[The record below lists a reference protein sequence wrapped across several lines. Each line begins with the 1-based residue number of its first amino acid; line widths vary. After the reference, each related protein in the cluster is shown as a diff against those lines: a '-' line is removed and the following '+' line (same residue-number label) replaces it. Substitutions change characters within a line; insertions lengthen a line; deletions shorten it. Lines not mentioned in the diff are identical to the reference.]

1 MAFASALCLT
11 IISRGNTMVIVTR
24 HRLAYAVALAG
35 LFGMQAYAEESLE
48 LTPTTVVSA
57 AGFEQN
63 IAEAPASISVISR
76 EELEKQSYH
85 SVIDAVKN
93 IPGVFVTGGG
103 NSRDISIRGMTSDYT
118 LILVDGRPVSA
129 GRQTQTNGTSGGK
142 QEIGLPPLAMIERIE
157 VIRGPMSSLYGSDAM
172 GGVINIITRR
182 GGDEWHGTLRTEY
195 THSLNDVS
203 EDGNH
208 TELFAGGALLPGL
221 LGLQLNGAYTNVDES
236 TYIGGESF
244 NSGASRPDTRRR
256 NGGVEL
262 YLTPT
267 ESDRISLSYRD
278 SSQKATHTEGVSTEG
293 VTSSSRFDKEIWTL
307 AHDGRY
313 GNLLLNSYL
322 QHDVSERV
330 QEMTMKETVSTLN
343 TMGTYFWGAHAITF
357 GGQYKEEE
365 FVNGQN
371 VLYNDGIAGG
381 VKKAD
386 RWIGA
391 VFTEV
396 DWAITD
402 DLSLTTGL
410 RYNDDEFFGGQLSP
424 RIYSVYRMT
433 PAVTLKG
440 GVSTGYKQPSLTQ
453 ATEGF
458 GGRTG
463 GGGSQNGNPPGS
475 LPRALSLGNADLD
488 PETSTNY
495 EVGFAY
501 DDPSNGLDFSLMAFH
516 TQFKD
521 KIQSDRF
528 CESVYANGELVE
540 SDDVA
545 NYQCEFGGNSFR
557 FLQTG
562 MNVDEAQMQGVELTL
577 GYDFAPNLRL
587 NTSYTFTDSEQK
599 TGEFKGEPL
608 NKQPRHMLNALLDWE
623 LNERLSLWTQY
634 NYRSRTSDY
643 QGRTAIEEGTPGYG
657 FVDVGLMYA
666 LTDNV
671 NVTGGLYNVANKD
684 VTDADYE
691 VVLDG
696 RRLNAGITIDF

>member
-1 MAFASALCLT
+1 MCQSASGSQPRFARTL
-11 IISRGNTMVIVTR
+11 
-24 HRLAYAVALAG
+24 LAVSLATLACSAVA
-35 LFGMQAYAEESLE
+35 EEALD
-48 LTPTTVVSA
+48 LGKVVVSA

-76 EELEKQSYH
+76 EELEKQSYN

-103 NSRDISIRGMTSDYT
+103 NSRDISIRGMSSDYT
-118 LILVDGRPVSA
+118 LVLVDGRPVSA

-182 GGDEWHGTLRTEY
+182 GSEEWHGTLRTEY

-203 EDGNH
+203 EDGH
-208 TELFAGGALLPGL
+208 HSELFVGGALIPGL
-221 LGLQLNGAYTNVDES
+221 LGLQLNGAYTGIDES
-236 TYIGGESF
+236 DFIGGESF
-244 NSGASRPDTRRR
+244 NSGASRPETRRK
-256 NGGVEL
+256 NGGAEF

-267 ESDRISLSYRD
+267 ENDRFSLSYRD
-278 SSQKATHTEGVSTEG
+278 STQKATHTEGVSTVG
-293 VTSSSRFDKEIWTL
+293 TTSTSRFDKEIWTL

-313 GNLLLNSYL
+313 GSLMLNSYL
-322 QHDVSERV
+322 QHDISERV
-330 QEMTMKETVSTLN
+330 QELTMKETVTTLN
-343 TMGTYFWGAHAITF
+343 TMGTYFWGSHAITF

-365 FVNGQN
+365 FANGQN

-381 VKKAD
+381 VKEAD

-391 VFTEV
+391 VFTEI

-402 DLSLTTGL
+402 DLSVTTGL
-410 RYNDDEFFGGQLSP
+410 RYNDDEFFGGHLSP
-424 RIYSVYRMT
+424 RIYGVYQLT
-433 PAVTLKG
+433 PSFTVKG
-440 GVSTGYKQPSLTQ
+440 GVSTGYKQPTLTQ

-463 GGGSQNGNPPGS
+463 GGGSPNTSPSGS
-475 LPRALSLGNADLD
+475 PLPRALSLGNADLD

-501 DDPSNGLDFSLMAFH
+501 DNPSNGLDFSFMAFH
-516 TQFKD
+516 TKFKD

-528 CESVYANGELVE
+528 CESPGAANNN
-540 SDDVA
+540 DVA
-545 NYQCEFGGNSFR
+545 NYACEFGGNRFY

-562 MNVDEAQMQGVELTL
+562 MNVDEAQMQGVEMTL
-577 GYDFAPNLRL
+577 GYDFTANLRL
-587 NTSYTFTDSEQK
+587 TSSYTYTESEQK
-599 TGEFKGEPL
+599 SGEFKGEPL
-608 NKQPRHMLNALLDWE
+608 NKQPEHMFNALLDWDA
-623 LNERLSLWTQY
+623 NERLNLWTQY

-643 QGRTAIEEGTPGYG
+643 QGRTTIQDGTPGYG
-657 FVDVGLMYA
+657 FVDVGLMYT
-666 LTDNV
+666 LTDTV
-671 NVTGGLYNVANKD
+671 KVTAGLYNLADED
-684 VTDADYE
+684 VTNGDYE

-696 RRLNAGITIDF
+696 RRLTTGITIDF

>member
-1 MAFASALCLT
+1 MTLF
-11 IISRGNTMVIVTR
+11 TR
-24 HRLAYAVALAG
+24 HKLACAIAVIASVG
-35 LFGMQAYAEESLE
+35 TQAYAEDKLE
-48 LTPTTVVSA
+48 LKPTTVVSA

-63 IAEAPASISVISR
+63 IAEAPASISVVTR
-76 EELEKQSYH
+76 KELEKQSYT

-103 NSRDISIRGMTSDYT
+103 NQRDISIRGMSSDYT

-182 GGDEWHGTLRTEY
+182 GDAEWHGTIRSEF

-203 EDGNH
+203 EDGFH
-208 TELFAGGALLPGL
+208 TELFTGGALIPGL
-221 LGLQLNGAYTNVDES
+221 LGLQLNGAYTSVDES
-236 TYIGGESF
+236 EHIGGESF
-244 NSGASRPDTRRR
+244 NSGASRPETKRK
-256 NGGVEL
+256 NGGLEF

-267 ESDRISLSYRD
+267 ERDRVSLSYRD
-278 SSQKATHTEGVSTEG
+278 STQKATHTQDVSTEG
-293 VTSSSRFDKEIWTL
+293 DTSTSRFDKEIWTL
-307 AHDGRY
+307 AHDGHY
-313 GNLLLNSYL
+313 GNLMLNSYL

-330 QEMTMKETVSTLN
+330 QELTMKETVSTLN

-365 FVNGQN
+365 FANGQN

-391 VFTEV
+391 VFTEI
-396 DWAITD
+396 DWAVTD
-402 DLSLTTGL
+402 DLSITTGL
-410 RYNDDEFFGGQLSP
+410 RYNDDEFFGGHLSP
-424 RIYSVYRMT
+424 RVYGVYQMT
-433 PAVTLKG
+433 PSFTVKG
-440 GVSTGYKQPSLTQ
+440 GVSTGYKQPTLTQ

-463 GGGSQNGNPPGS
+463 GGGSQNGTPPGS
-475 LPRALSLGNADLD
+475 LPRALSLGNADLE
-488 PETSTNY
+488 PEISTNY
-495 EVGFAY
+495 EAGFAY
-501 DDPSNGLDFSLMAFH
+501 NDPSKGLDFSLMVFH
-516 TQFKD
+516 TKFED

-528 CESVYANGELVE
+528 CESVYPNGELVD
-540 SDDVA
+540 SNDVA
-545 NYQCEFGGNSFR
+545 NYQCEFGGNTFR

-562 MNVDEAQMQGVELTL
+562 MNVDEAQLQGVEVTL
-577 GYDFAPNLRL
+577 GYDFASNLRL
-587 NTSYTFTDSEQK
+587 SSSYTYTESEQK
-599 TGEFKGEPL
+599 SGEFRGEPL
-608 NKQPRHMLNALLDWE
+608 NKQPKHMVNTLLDWDV
-623 LNERLSLWTQY
+623 NERLGLWTQY

-643 QGRTAIEEGTPGYG
+643 QGRTAIQEGTPGYG
-657 FVDVGLMYA
+657 FIDVGLMYA
-666 LTDNV
+666 LTEKV
-671 NVTGGLYNVANKD
+671 NITAGLYNIADKD
-684 VTDADYE
+684 VTDSDYE

-696 RRLNAGITIDF
+696 RRLNTGITIDF

>member
-1 MAFASALCLT
+1 MARRMRQFDSCSQPVFNRTLLA
-11 IISRGNTMVIVTR
+11 VT
-24 HRLAYAVALAG
+24 LATLAG
-35 LFGMQAYAEESLE
+35 AAHAEEALD
-48 LTPTTVVSA
+48 LGKVVVSA

-76 EELEKQSYH
+76 EELEKQSYT

-103 NSRDISIRGMTSDYT
+103 NNRDISIRGMTSDYT
-118 LILVDGRPVSA
+118 LVLVDGRPISA
-129 GRQTQTNGTSGGK
+129 GRQVQTNGTSGGK

-182 GGDEWHGTLRTEY
+182 GSDEWHGSLRTEY

-203 EDGNH
+203 EDGH
-208 TELFAGGALLPGL
+208 HSELFVGGALIPGL
-221 LGLQLNGAYTNVDES
+221 LGLQLNGAYTGIDES
-236 TYIGGESF
+236 EFIGGESF
-244 NSGASRPDTRRR
+244 NSGASRPETRRK
-256 NGGVEL
+256 NGGAEF

-267 ESDRISLSYRD
+267 DNDRISLSYRN
-278 SSQKATHTEGVSTEG
+278 STQKATHTQGVSTEG
-293 VTSSSRFDKEIWTL
+293 VTTSSRFDKEIWTL

-313 GNLLLNSYL
+313 GALMLNSYL
-322 QHDVSERV
+322 QHDESERV
-330 QEMTMKETVSTLN
+330 QELTMKETVDTLN
-343 TMGTYFWGAHAITF
+343 TMGTYFWGPHAVTF
-357 GGQYKEEE
+357 GGQYKQEE

-371 VLYNDGIAGG
+371 VLFNDGIPGG

-391 VFTEV
+391 VFTEI
-396 DWAITD
+396 DWALTD
-402 DLSLTTGL
+402 DLSVTTGL

-424 RIYSVYRMT
+424 RVYSVYQLT
-433 PAVTLKG
+433 PSLTLKG
-440 GVSTGYKQPSLTQ
+440 GVSTGYKQPTLTQ

-463 GGGSQNGNPPGS
+463 GGGSQNGTPPGS

-501 DDPSNGLDFSLMAFH
+501 SDPAQGLDFSLMAFH
-516 TQFKD
+516 TRFED

-528 CESVYANGELVE
+528 CESPGVDR
-540 SDDVA
+540 DDTA
-545 NYQCEFGGNSFR
+545 NYQCEFGGNRFY

-562 MNVDEAQMQGVELTL
+562 MNVDEAQMQGVEMTL
-577 GYDFAPNLRL
+577 GYDFTSSLRL
-587 NTSYTFTDSEQK
+587 TSSYTYTESEQK
-599 TGEFKGEPL
+599 SGEFKGEPL
-608 NKQPRHMLNALLDWE
+608 NKQPRHMFNALLDWDANDR
-623 LNERLSLWTQY
+623 LNLWSQF

-643 QGRTAIEEGTPGYG
+643 QGRTAIESGTPGYG
-657 FVDVGLMYA
+657 FIDVGLMYT

-671 NVTGGLYNVANKD
+671 KVTAGLYNLADKE
-684 VTDADYE
+684 VTDGDYE

-696 RRLNAGITIDF
+696 RRLTTGLTIDF